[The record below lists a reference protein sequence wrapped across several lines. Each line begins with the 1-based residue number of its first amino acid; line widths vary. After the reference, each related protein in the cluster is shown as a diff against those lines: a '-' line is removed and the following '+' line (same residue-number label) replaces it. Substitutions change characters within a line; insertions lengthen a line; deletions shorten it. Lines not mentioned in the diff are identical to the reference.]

1 MKLPLGVVKVKLEVV
16 KLILKK
22 LECGITVHHRVLDLL
37 NLALELGD
45 QSTPALEL
53 VAGLTK
59 LLVPQLDR
67 QM

>member
-22 LECGITVHHRVLDLL
+22 LECGVMVRHRVLDLL